1 MTKILKRAVLIAAI
15 VSLLSAPLASA
26 SETRDFRGDGDSSF
40 GPEFALMYARWDA
53 QHKSDAAGFTDCFEA
68 EKHVWGYSAW
78 VIRRCT
84 R

>member
-1 MTKILKRAVLIAAI
+1 MTKIVKQALMIAAA
-15 VSLLSAPLASA
+15 VSLLGAPLASA
-26 SETRDFRGDGDSSF
+26 VETRDFRGDGDSSF

-53 QHKSDAAGFTDCFEA
+53 QGKSDAAGFTDCYEA
-68 EKHVWGYSAW
+68 EKHVWAYSAW

>member
-1 MTKILKRAVLIAAI
+1 MRKTLATAMAI
-15 VSLLSAPLASA
+15 TVSLLSAPLASA
-26 SETRDFRGDGDSSF
+26 TETRDFRGDGDSSF

-53 QHKSDAAGFTDCFEA
+53 KAKSDEAGFTDCFEA
-68 EKHVWGYSAW
+68 EKHVWAYSAW